1 MTGNAGPI
9 LLITN
14 KGRTIRKLM
23 RGGGGRGRCTKKI
36 VAQGNEKKFNA
47 RQLTLKKIFIL
58 RPKKIHTRNLIT
70 KKKMIVLFLI
80 FWREF
85 CIHTCTHR
93 YIFIGSS
100 HRAFQSQCYSK
111 SNKHRKLKTRKIIN

>member
-23 RGGGGRGRCTKKI
+23 RGGGGGGGRGRCTKKI

-47 RQLTLKKIFIL
+47 R
-58 RPKKIHTRNLIT
+58 N
-70 KKKMIVLFLI
+70 
-80 FWREF
+80 
-85 CIHTCTHR
+85 
-93 YIFIGSS
+93 
-100 HRAFQSQCYSK
+100 
-111 SNKHRKLKTRKIIN
+111 